1 MTKILRLLPLVAIA
15 ALAACSDGDDA
26 SQMPQMPPP
35 AVTVVTIDSR
45 PVTLSRE
52 LPGRTSP
59 YRVAEVRPQVTGI
72 VRERLFE
79 EGARVE
85 AGQPLYALDDA
96 TYRAD
101 AQSAAAALARAEAAV
116 ESARLQAARS
126 DELRKIDAISAQEH
140 EDATAALRLAEADV
154 GVARAAAERAQVVLG
169 YTEVRSPID
178 GVVGR
183 STVTAGALV
192 TANQSEPLTTVHQ
205 LDPIYVDLT
214 QSGAELMRLR
224 RSLAAGAA
232 RLVDEAPVT
241 IRYEDGTEYP
251 HEGKL
256 TFSAV
261 SVDPSTGSF
270 ALRAVVPNPDHLL
283 MPGMYV
289 RAVVASAVLEEG
301 ILVPQQAV
309 ARDPQ
314 GNASVMV
321 VNAENIAEARPIEV
335 ARAVGNA
342 WLVQEGLQAGD
353 RVITEGLQKVRP
365 GAPVQPTEPAPAR
378 VD

>member
-1 MTKILRLLPLVAIA
+1 MTNALRLLPLAALA
-15 ALAACSDGDDA
+15 ALAACSDGGDA

-35 AVTVVTIDSR
+35 AVTVVTVEAT

-79 EGARVE
+79 EGARVK

-101 AQSAAAALARAEAAV
+101 AQSAAAALARANAAV
-116 ESARLQAARS
+116 ESARLQAARA
-126 DELRKIDAISAQEH
+126 DELREIDAISAKEH

-154 GVARAAAERAQVVLG
+154 GVARAAADRAQVVLD

-183 STVTAGALV
+183 SMVTAGALV

-224 RSLAAGAA
+224 RSLASGAA
-232 RLVDEAPVT
+232 RAAEEIPVT
-241 IRYEDGTEYP
+241 LQLEDGSEYP
-251 HEGKL
+251 HTGKL

-289 RAVVASAVLEEG
+289 RAVVASAVLEQG

-309 ARDPQ
+309 ARDPK

-321 VNAENIAEARPIEV
+321 VNDEGIAEARPIVV
-335 ARAVGNA
+335 ARTVGTD
-342 WLVQEGLQAGD
+342 WLVQEGLAPGD
-353 RVITEGLQKVRP
+353 RVITEGLQKVQP
-365 GAPVQPTEPAPAR
+365 GAPVQATAAQE
-378 VD
+378 D

>member
-1 MTKILRLLPLVAIA
+1 MTKNLRFLPAAALVV
-15 ALAACSDGDDA
+15 LAACSDGGDA
-26 SQMPQMPPP
+26 GQMQQMPPP
-35 AVTVVTIDSR
+35 AVTVVTIDAQ

-85 AGQPLYALDDA
+85 AGQPLYQLDDA

-140 EDATAALRLAEADV
+140 ENATAALRLAEADV
-154 GVARAAAERAQVVLG
+154 GVARAAAERARVVLG
-169 YTEVRSPID
+169 YAEVRSPID
-178 GVVGR
+178 GIVGR
-183 STVTAGALV
+183 SAVTPGALV
-192 TANQSEPLTTVHQ
+192 TANQSEPLTTVQQ

-224 RSLAAGAA
+224 RALASGAA
-232 RLVDEAPVT
+232 RLADETPVT
-241 IRYEDGTEYP
+241 IQFEDGTEYAHP
-251 HEGKL
+251 GKL

-289 RAVVASAVLEEG
+289 RAVVASAVREQG

-309 ARDPQ
+309 QRDPK

-321 VNAENIAEARPIEV
+321 VNADGVAEARPIV
-335 ARAVGNA
+335 VSRAVGNR
-342 WLVQEGLQAGD
+342 WLVDEGLAPGD
-353 RVITEGLQKVRP
+353 RVITEGLQKVQP
-365 GAPVQPTEPAPAR
+365 GAPVQPTPAQA
-378 VD
+378 D